1 MPLRLL
7 TRANPKVLKG
17 LNEGYMTFILHLA
30 PASLSGHNVC
40 AKASA
45 GCIMGCLNLAGRGKF
60 TVIQNARIRKT
71 RFFFENRAGFMENL
85 VNDIKYAIRYAEKK
99 GFIPVFRLN
108 GTSDI
113 AWEKYPAIRD
123 GVEYRNIFDAFS
135 GVQFY
140 DYTKIPGRKV
150 KDIQNYR
157 LTFSRAENNQID
169 CYMALENGMNVAV
182 VFSTRKGYNL
192 PETYMGRT
200 VFNGDNSDLRF
211 IDPDNVIV
219 GLYAKGKAKKDN
231 SGFVVQ
237 V

>member
-7 TRANPKVLKG
+7 TSANPKVLKG
-17 LNEGYMTFILHLA
+17 QNEGYMTFILHLA

-45 GCIMGCLNLAGRGKF
+45 GCIAGCLNLAGRGKF

-71 RFFFENRAGFMENL
+71 RFFFENRAGFMETL

-99 GFIPVFRLN
+99 GFIPAFRLN

-140 DYTKIPGRKV
+140 DYTKILGRKV
-150 KDIQNYR
+150 KDIWNYH
-157 LTFSRAENNQID
+157 LTFSRAENNQFD
-169 CYMALENGMNVAV
+169 CHMALQNGMNVAA
-182 VFSTRKGYNL
+182 VFSTRKGDNL

-211 IDPDNVIV
+211 LDPDNVIV